1 LDLLLIESTSFKRF
15 LQAQVSAQDNTT
27 NQFNDAEKYFN
38 PFITED
44 IMGTESKENN
54 NKNKQL
60 HKGTYRK
67 PFRSQR

>member
-1 LDLLLIESTSFKRF
+1 MIIEGTSFQRF

-44 IMGTESKENN
+44 NMGTESKGHNIKNTNN
-54 NKNKQL
+54 NKKNIPK
-60 HKGTYRK
+60 TV
-67 PFRSQR
+67 